1 MSSDALILQALR
13 DKQKYRTLISSVP
26 MGMLGP
32 EAQAVL
38 GWYPIYYQAY
48 PEHERVDV
56 EALDALIR
64 LRSGYT
70 REQFAIM
77 QHSLQLLRMVPD
89 ETAIK
94 GVVNQLYERD
104 FSGRMGSILARYN
117 NGEEIDLVYESSRLS
132 QEVQRTIA
140 QGTSTEWIND
150 TIESILA
157 QEEND
162 YGLKFPLGLLQGAIK
177 GLLGGASVAIAGRP
191 DKGKTSLIAFILAE
205 FAKQLDKYFSP
216 DRPILWLN
224 NEGKGQRIVP
234 RIYQAA
240 LGVDMDELVAMSNA
254 GTLRQSYEAVV
265 GRVDRIRV
273 KDMHGSSFAQIEQV
287 IEAMKPSVV
296 VWDMMANFRLGSANA
311 GGNKADEIE
320 EKWQVA
326 REMAVRHDFV
336 SLGTVQ
342 ISNEGGNM
350 LYPPYSA
357 MKDSK
362 TGIQGATD
370 IILMMGALDTPDMAS
385 LRGLATPKNKFQMP
399 GRPSHV
405 QGEVFFDASRCRFEE
420 GTAPKTPSSPNA

>member
-13 DKQKYRTLISSVP
+13 EKQKYRTLIGSVP
-26 MGMLGP
+26 IGMLGT

-38 GWYPIYYQAY
+38 GWYPIYFQAY
-48 PEHERVDV
+48 PEHERVD
-56 EALDALIR
+56 ADALTALVQ

-70 REQFAIM
+70 REQLAIM
-77 QHSLQLLRMVPD
+77 QHALRALHSQPD
-89 ETAIK
+89 EAAIK

-104 FSGRMGSILARYN
+104 FAGRAGALLARYN
-117 NGEEIDLVYESSRLS
+117 DGGEVDLTYELNRMA
-132 QEVQRTIA
+132 QEVSRTIA
-140 QGTSTEWIND
+140 QGTSTDWIND
-150 TIESILA
+150 DIATLLA
-157 QEEND
+157 HEEKD
-162 YGLKFPLGLLQGAIK
+162 YGLKFPLQLLAGSIK
-177 GLLGGASVAIAGRP
+177 GVLGGASVAIAGRP
-191 DKGKTSLIAFILAE
+191 DKGKTSLIAFILAH
-205 FAKQLDKYFSP
+205 FARQLDQYFAP
-216 DRPILWLN
+216 ERPILWLN

-240 LGVDMDELVAMSNA
+240 LGLDMDELVALSNA
-254 GTLRQSYEAVV
+254 GVLRERYEAVV

-287 IEAMKPSVV
+287 IEAMNPSVV

-342 ISNEGGNM
+342 ISNEGGNI

-370 IILMMGALDTPDMAS
+370 IILMMGALDSPEMAS
-385 LRGLATPKNKFQMP
+385 LRGLSTPKNKFQMP
-399 GRPSHV
+399 KMPSHV
-405 QGEVFFDASRCRFEE
+405 QGEVYFDASRCLFQE
-420 GTAPKTPSSPNA
+420 GAA